1 MTEKAYKTMRWVGN
15 ANIAVGIVVMAIGIA
30 AGIIAVVG
38 GARLLKN
45 KNELTFQIQ
54 KGRFFERE
62 KKNTISYIREN
73 PICFIYYIC
82 ILFFTDF

>member
-1 MTEKAYKTMRWVGN
+1 MTEKAYKTMRWVGH
-15 ANIAVGIVVMAIGIA
+15 ANITIGVVVMVLGIA
-30 AGIIAVVG
+30 AGIISIVG
-38 GARLLKN
+38 GSRLLKN

-54 KGRFFERE
+54 KGRFFERKE
-62 KKNTISYIREN
+62 KNTISYIREN